1 MHKTSKPEGK
11 RQRLRCWFDIGSLT
25 LSQVIQ
31 QALHRPPSSA
41 AQYLQQMYAAQQQHL
56 MLHTAALQQQH
67 LSSSQLQS
75 LAAVQVRTQ
84 RTVCQIVTAGN
95 KQAGVLSAFLTSV
108 LVSTRGERYK
118 FTGRRM
124 DRFGCCLVALYLRQI
139 NVLYMVYFCLRNFRD
154 NTEYLRLHELH
165 FFNPK
170 VSQFFF
176 FLCLQFIFIKE
187 YQVE

>member
-1 MHKTSKPEGK
+1 MVDLKFQWWSLGSACIKPQNQRGK

-84 RTVCQIVTAGN
+84 RTVCQIVTAEN

-108 LVSTRGERYK
+108 IVSPRGDRYK
-118 FTGRRM
+118 YTGRRM
-124 DRFGCCLVALYLRQI
+124 DRFCMLSCCSLSKLDKCSIYGILLSLKFQGQ
-139 NVLYMVYFCLRNFRD
+139 
-154 NTEYLRLHELH
+154 H
-165 FFNPK
+165 
-170 VSQFFF
+170 
-176 FLCLQFIFIKE
+176 
-187 YQVE
+187 